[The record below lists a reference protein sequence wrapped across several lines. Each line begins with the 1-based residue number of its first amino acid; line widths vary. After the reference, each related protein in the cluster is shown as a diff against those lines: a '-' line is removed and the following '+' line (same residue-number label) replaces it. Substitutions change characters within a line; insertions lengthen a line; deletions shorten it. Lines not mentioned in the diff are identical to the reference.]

1 MDFFIDPELWGDKI
15 KINSKKR
22 GGQKMEKKASLSH
35 LSPVLMLG
43 VIWGLSE
50 AALGMGLRSCASFM
64 SGSLM
69 TGVALFF
76 IASSWYLTRTIY
88 GVALVVGIASLFK
101 MFDALLL
108 SLPVIHGAIGNPIF
122 AFFMEGFGFLLLIF
136 IFKKKLLKNR
146 GGQAMAGGMAAL
158 VAVNLFP
165 LVRFATGIPACVYPG
180 TAMPLSLYYAPLA
193 VLLSS
198 LTVPLGLWFG
208 AKLETMEVNLS
219 GTRHWK
225 SLQYG
230 APVMLL
236 LVCLGLISLI
246 RVI

>member
-1 MDFFIDPELWGDKI
+1 MV
-15 KINSKKR
+15 KKT
-22 GGQKMEKKASLSH
+22 SLSH

-64 SGSLM
+64 SGSIM

-76 IASSWYLTRTIY
+76 IASSWYLTRATY
-88 GVALVVGIASLFK
+88 GVALVVIIASLFK

-108 SLPVIHGAIGNPIF
+108 SLPLLHGAVGNPIF
-122 AFFMEGFGFLLLIF
+122 AFFMEGFAFLLLVF
-136 IFKKKLLKNR
+136 IFKKRLIKHP
-146 GGQAMAGGMAAL
+146 GGQAVAGGMAAL

-165 LVRFATGIPACVYPG
+165 LVKFATGIPACVYPG
-180 TAMPLSLYYAPLA
+180 TTMPLSLYYAPLA

-208 AKLETMEVNLS
+208 YKVGTMEMNLS
-219 GTRHWK
+219 GTKHWK
-225 SLQYG
+225 SVQYG
-230 APVMLL
+230 APVVLL
-236 LVCLGLISLI
+236 LVCLGFISFL
-246 RVI
+246 RLS